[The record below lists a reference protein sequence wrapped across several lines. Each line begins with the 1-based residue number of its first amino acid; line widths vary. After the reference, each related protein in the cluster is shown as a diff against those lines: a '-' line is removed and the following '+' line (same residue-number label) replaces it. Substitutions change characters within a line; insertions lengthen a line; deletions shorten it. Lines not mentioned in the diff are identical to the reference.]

1 LVCCGN
7 RFYYSEKGK
16 TKLSALHERTLVIV
30 KPDGV
35 ARGLTGEIL
44 ARFEKK
50 GLSIAGL
57 KIVHVGRETAE
68 KHYAEHAAKP
78 FFGSLLSFITSG
90 PAAVICLEGNGAI
103 GVVRGLVGPTSGLK
117 APGGTIRGDFALS
130 GQNNLIHASDSL
142 ESAARELALW
152 FKSGELLPEGTGSG
166 GAARSWVYSADERK

>member
-1 LVCCGN
+1 M
-7 RFYYSEKGK
+7 
-16 TKLSALHERTLVIV
+16 SALHERTLVIV

-50 GLSIAGL
+50 GLSVAGL
-57 KIVHVGRETAE
+57 KIVNVDKPTAE

-90 PAAVICLEGNGAI
+90 PVTVMCLEGNGAI

-130 GQNNLIHASDSL
+130 GQNNLIHASDSP
-142 ESAARELALW
+142 ESSARELELW
-152 FKSGELLPEGTGSG
+152 FKAGELLPAGKGSG
-166 GAARSWVYSADERK
+166 SAVREWVYSAEERK

>member
-1 LVCCGN
+1 
-7 RFYYSEKGK
+7 
-16 TKLSALHERTLVIV
+16 LSALHERTLVII

-50 GLSIAGL
+50 GLSIVGL
-57 KIVHVGRETAE
+57 KVIQVEKATAE
-68 KHYAEHAAKP
+68 THYSEHAAKP

-90 PAAVICLEGNGAI
+90 PVTVMCLEGNGAI

-130 GQNNLIHASDSL
+130 GQNNLIHASDSP
-142 ESAARELALW
+142 ESSARELALW
-152 FKSGELLPEGTGSG
+152 FKDGELLPLCKGSG
-166 GAARSWVYSADERK
+166 SALRDWVYSAEERK